1 VVSSDQ
7 DFATMQDF
15 IVGRLSDDERRA
27 FEDRL
32 VDDPALAR
40 ELEQSLRMREGLQQ
54 LRTQGYFQKPAPR
67 FGGFRVW
74 VPSLVAAAGAGL
86 ALFLWLSRVTGPSP
100 ILMAA
105 RDGTP
110 SVAAHFTFV
119 AVRGGSAPDL
129 ELPSAGLIE
138 IRAAPSTS
146 ETFHG
151 YRVSLVRQ
159 IEGASAQSVATL
171 AGLAVGRDGYVHFYA
186 DASRLA
192 LGDYLLRI
200 QPDTDAPDEADVF
213 RFNLRSRGTGASR

>member
-1 VVSSDQ
+1 MSPDQ

-15 IVGRLSDDERRA
+15 IVGRLSEDERRA
-27 FEDRL
+27 FENRL
-32 VDDPALAR
+32 VEDPALAR
-40 ELEQSLRMREGLQQ
+40 ELEQSLRMREGLQR
-54 LRTQGYFQKPAPR
+54 LRTQGYLQNTAR
-67 FGGFRVW
+67 RSGSFRVW

-105 RDGTP
+105 RTGAP

-119 AVRGGSAPDL
+119 AVRGGSAPEL

-159 IEGASAQSVATL
+159 VEGASAESVATL
-171 AGLAVGRDGYVHFYA
+171 AGLAVGTDGFVHFYA

-192 LGDYLLRI
+192 LGEYLLRI
-200 QPDTDAPDEADVF
+200 QPDTDAPGGADVF
-213 RFNLRSRGTGASR
+213 PFNLRSHGTGASR